1 MSHSESRKKENSR
14 ITWVAQRHHR
24 RVMLEILVKLF
35 HGLAHASPLKLGRTI
50 NGSLVADA

>member
-1 MSHSESRKKENSR
+1 MSHRESRKKENSR

-35 HGLAHASPLKLGRTI
+35 HGLAHASPLKLGRAI

>member
-1 MSHSESRKKENSR
+1 MSHSQSRKKENSR
-14 ITWVAQRHHR
+14 IAWIAQRHHR
-24 RVMLEILVKLF
+24 RIMLEIPVKLF